1 MQDDFCDLFGV
12 RLPLGYD
19 PRPIRGRGGKHH
31 AVVGVDP
38 HRSRA
43 ATRKIYRILR
53 PFRTKFSG
61 PENNEILRRSIVVTR
76 NCKTAFVRPV
86 GNRCAVAFVPDES
99 VICSENIVVPQTGA
113 IENPMISVLHPIAK
127 GFALAPPLCPAVAMA
142 DASQAVFRINP
153 KPLVTLL
160 SIALSELNPPPA
172 SVPTEEGDVTAICH
186 KLFDAA
192 PHRLAPVLVVT
203 QTQKEAIGCKKIA
216 KVLMYIE
223 VGAVIDRKTFTFQP
237 ADEPS
242 IPMPESLPQR

>member
-1 MQDDFCDLFGV
+1 MQDVFCDLFGV
-12 RLPLGYD
+12 RLPLRYD
-19 PRPIRGRGGKHH
+19 PRPIRGRGGKHD

-43 ATRKIYRILR
+43 ATRKIYGILR

-61 PENNEILRRSIVVTR
+61 PENNEILRRSIVVR

-113 IENPMISVLHPIAK
+113 IENPMIRVLHPIAK

-142 DASQAVFRINP
+142 NASQAVFRINP

-160 SIALSELNPPPA
+160 SIASELGLIANKSGIALSELNPPPA
-172 SVPTEEGDVTAICH
+172 S
-186 KLFDAA
+186 
-192 PHRLAPVLVVT
+192 
-203 QTQKEAIGCKKIA
+203 
-216 KVLMYIE
+216 
-223 VGAVIDRKTFTFQP
+223 
-237 ADEPS
+237 
-242 IPMPESLPQR
+242 